1 MRLGL
6 GLQKLGGSKNA
17 TSPLVNKFNCS
28 VSGLKVVLCI
38 FRGPYG
44 PIWGGGAPRATA
56 HRAHPGLSG
65 LGRELVGCVG
75 GDALRVSRKRDD
87 PLRASWHTLV
97 PSAEVVRDAS
107 RQRTGYGSGYRCA
120 YSGCRP
126 KSGKG
131 LDLEYG

>member
-1 MRLGL
+1 MTQYLLLYRV
-6 GLQKLGGSKNA
+6 K
-17 TSPLVNKFNCS
+17 PYV
-28 VSGLKVVLCI
+28 KVVLCI

-44 PIWGGGAPRATA
+44 PIWGGGAPRATGPTQA
-56 HRAHPGLSG
+56 FG

>member
-1 MRLGL
+1 M
-6 GLQKLGGSKNA
+6 A
-17 TSPLVNKFNCS
+17 
-28 VSGLKVVLCI
+28 
-38 FRGPYG
+38 PY
-44 PIWGGGAPRATA
+44 IWGGGAPRATGPTHA
-56 HRAHPGLSG
+56 YG